1 MITDTEGIILR
12 QFKTVNGRTMLV
24 MFSRKLGKI
33 SVATNMT
40 GGGKNRSAL
49 SAKPFTYGKYEL
61 YKGREL
67 YDLNSGRVI
76 ESYYG
81 IGDDLDRFSAASYCL
96 ELTDRIL
103 MEEDP
108 QPRLFGELT
117 ECLRAIENSRG
128 NEKTLTIAY
137 IVKALDH
144 TGTMPELD
152 HCASC
157 GKDMTGLRPAGF
169 SVGDGGIICGNCC
182 DDKVKTN
189 EGSLIYTVNFDII
202 NILKYFKNEPFSR
215 FEKIRLDDRLSEE
228 LMKILK
234 SYMAYHLD
242 VKDLKSEFMTF

>member
-1 MITDTEGIILR
+1 MIVDTEGIILR

-33 SVATNMT
+33 SVATNLT

-49 SAKPFTYGKYEL
+49 AAKPFAYGNYEL

-76 ESYYG
+76 ESFYG
-81 IGDDLDRFSAASYCL
+81 IGDDLDRFGSASYCL

-108 QPRLFGELT
+108 QPRLFNELT
-117 ECLRAIENSRG
+117 EYLKAIEQSKGNSR
-128 NEKTLTIAY
+128 TLTMAY
-137 IVKALDH
+137 IVKALNH

-152 HCASC
+152 NCAIC
-157 GKDMTGLRPAGF
+157 GKDMTGFRPAAF
-169 SVGDGGIICGNCC
+169 SVKDGGIICGNCL
-182 DDKVKTN
+182 DDTDKTD
-189 EGSLIYTVNFDII
+189 EGTLIYTVNFDII

-228 LMKILK
+228 LMKILR